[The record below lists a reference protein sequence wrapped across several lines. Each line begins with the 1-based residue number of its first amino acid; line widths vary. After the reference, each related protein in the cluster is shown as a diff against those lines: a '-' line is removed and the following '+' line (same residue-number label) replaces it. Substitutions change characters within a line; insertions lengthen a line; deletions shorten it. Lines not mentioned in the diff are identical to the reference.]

1 MEDDYELKPEHKT
14 VKGTMF
20 VEKPDGSV
28 PYIVILKRIKDNE
41 LNPNDYIFLD
51 DKHTSWVWSNECSA
65 LESLEKDYY
74 FGDSESSKFLTDEY
88 DDLDL
93 VDLCLL
99 LIPKEKETDTPKY
112 AATQLVIKE
121 LEEQYMDLEMEID
134 NCQGCMDRTRY
145 SI

>member
-14 VKGTMF
+14 IKGTMF

-93 VDLCLL
+93 VN
-99 LIPKEKETDTPKY
+99 I
-112 AATQLVIKE
+112 I
-121 LEEQYMDLEMEID
+121 ID
-134 NCQGCMDRTRY
+134 ERKK
-145 SI
+145 